1 MVCDVN
7 ISLVLSCALFYL
19 VLLLIGLFIKRT
31 GAFDHVLAP
40 YIKSMILYS
49 SHIIQYYMLTR

>member
-31 GAFDHVLAP
+31 GAVDNVLAP

-49 SHIIQYYMLTR
+49 SHIIQYYMLKR

>member
-31 GAFDHVLAP
+31 GAVDNVLAP
-40 YIKSMILYS
+40 NIKSMILYS
-49 SHIIQYYMLTR
+49 SHIIQYYMLKR